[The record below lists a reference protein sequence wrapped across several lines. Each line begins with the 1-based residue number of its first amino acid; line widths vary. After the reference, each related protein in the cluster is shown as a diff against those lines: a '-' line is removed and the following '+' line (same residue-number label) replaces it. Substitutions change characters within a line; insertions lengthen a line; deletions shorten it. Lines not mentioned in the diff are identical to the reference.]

1 MRQTL
6 KMRKEKQNHLMQIRG
21 KIDRDREKVCVWW
34 KYGKKMKCW
43 LAKKA
48 KNENKNINGKLK
60 QTNNIYNIATTQ
72 IDVCLLRFCENKQK
86 IFADLMQIEIGY
98 FNFRMREKTK

>member
-1 MRQTL
+1 MV
-6 KMRKEKQNHLMQIRG
+6 KIWKENEMLTG
-21 KIDRDREKVCVWW
+21 
-34 KYGKKMKCW
+34 
-43 LAKKA
+43 KKA

-86 IFADLMQIEIGY
+86 MFADLMQIEIGY